1 MQSKMLVKKMTLGRA
16 YVNALFNTEIK
27 LSTPPYEPNKSTNAL
42 KTQNHKRK
50 TLTQI
55 AKTTTQDNPKSPA

>member
-1 MQSKMLVKKMTLGRA
+1 MLVKKMTLGRA
-16 YVNALFNTEIK
+16 YVNALFNTELELYI
-27 LSTPPYEPNKSTNAL
+27 PPYAPNKSTNTL

-55 AKTTTQDNPKSPA
+55 AKTTTQNNPKSPA